1 LAALFSCLSAFF
13 ALCLLQAVAENQP
26 PKNRMQLASSISQF
40 ETRLRE
46 FFHSSVSNTRYSDWE
61 TRFQKLALDLF
72 QLQFASNEAYRD
84 LCSARGVNPALV
96 TDWKQIP
103 AAPASAFKELELSCL
118 PAVERTRV
126 FYSSGTTRE
135 RPSRHFHNDRS
146 LALYE
151 NSAASW
157 FGKTFGLFN
166 AANAEVPT
174 SPFTMIFLTPQP
186 GAVPNSSLAHMF
198 ATLNQKWGGGRSH
211 FIGEVSPRGVWTI
224 DFKAATKALEAECAA
239 GRPLFLIGTAFS
251 FVHLLDFFAES
262 DLRFQLPAG
271 SRVMETGGYK
281 GQSRVVPRSELHLLI
296 GERLGVPPSQIV
308 CEYGMCELS
317 SQAYAMA
324 LTDADTRSSGRI
336 FDFPPWAKT
345 MIISPET
352 GTEVSE
358 GETGLIRVFDLAN
371 VCSVMAVQT
380 EDLGIRHGD
389 GFELVGRAE
398 NSEARGC
405 SLMASSLR
413 EAL

>member
-1 LAALFSCLSAFF
+1 
-13 ALCLLQAVAENQP
+13 
-26 PKNRMQLASSISQF
+26 MQLTGSISQF
-40 ETRLRE
+40 EARLRE
-46 FFHSSVSNTRYSDWE
+46 FFHSSASYTRNSDRE

-72 QLQFASNEAYRD
+72 QFQFASNDAYRD
-84 LCSARGVNPALV
+84 LCSGRGADLAQV
-96 TDWKQIP
+96 TNWKQIP
-103 AAPASAFKELELSCL
+103 AAPASALKELELSCL

-151 NSAASW
+151 SSAASW
-157 FGKTFGLFN
+157 FGERFGLFT

-186 GAVPNSSLAHMF
+186 SAVPNSSLAHMF

-211 FIGEVSPRGVWTI
+211 FIGDVSSRGVWTI

-239 GRPLFLIGTAFS
+239 GRPLFLFGTAFS
-251 FVHLLDFFAES
+251 FVHLLDFFAEN

-281 GQSRVVPRSELHLLI
+281 GQSRIVPRSEMHLLI
-296 GERLGVPPSQIV
+296 EERLGVPPSQIV

-317 SQAYAMA
+317 SQAYDMVT
-324 LTDADTRSSGRI
+324 TDDGTPTSGRI
-336 FDFPPWAKT
+336 FHFPPWAKT
-345 MIISPET
+345 LIISPET
-352 GTEVSE
+352 GTEVAE
-358 GETGLIRVFDLAN
+358 GETGLIRVLDLAN
-371 VCSVMAVQT
+371 VYSVMAVQT
-380 EDLGIRHGD
+380 EDLGIRRGD

-398 NSEARGC
+398 NAEARGC
-405 SLMASSLR
+405 SLMAGSLR